1 MQLCPTSSREQ
12 RGSTLMTA
20 LFLCLTIMTVLG
32 SFLALI
38 SSRYK
43 MTVRARNWN
52 SALPLAEAGMEEAL
66 THLQDDPNPT
76 DNGWTSGTVGGLPVY
91 LKQRNFT
98 NGSYFSITLYNAN
111 SNNPIIYSTGF
122 MPVPLSANNYI
133 SRTVKV
139 TGTKASSTSTNAISF
154 AAMQNIQMV
163 GNGLAV
169 DSFNSGDPTLSTS
182 GQYDSTKASQKGNIG
197 CVAGTVDLGNH
208 SLAGSI
214 YLNTAAESFVS
225 AGQMTGT
232 TYSNQRLSYPSVA
245 LPNTTWLVAPVNNST
260 QIHDFNLSGDYY
272 VNDAL
277 GITVEA
283 GVTVRVR
290 LDTTTFN
297 PANLTIVSSAGSSGA
312 LTIYQ
317 VSGSMSLSG
326 NATVNTGRAR
336 NFYYYGLP
344 GVTTIT
350 FSGASSFIGVIYAPE
365 ADFSLSGGGSGNGLV
380 GSSVTKSISMHGHY
394 NLHYDEDLT
403 VSTSASASSSGF
415 TVTAWQ
421 EL

>member
-1 MQLCPTSSREQ
+1 MQLQPTSNRRQ

-52 SALPLAEAGMEEAL
+52 SALPLAEAGVEEAL
-66 THLQDDPNPT
+66 THLQDDSSVSA
-76 DNGWTSGTVGGLPVY
+76 NGWTAGTVGGLPVY

-98 NGSYFSITLYNAN
+98 NGSYYSITLYNAN

-122 MPVPLSANNYI
+122 VPVPLSANNYI

-139 TGTKASSTSTNAISF
+139 TGARPTSTSTNTVGF
-154 AAMQNIQMV
+154 AAIQDIQMV

-169 DSFNSGDPTLSTS
+169 DSFNSGDPALSTS
-182 GQYDSTKASQKGNIG
+182 GQYDSTKTSQKGNFG

-208 SLAGSI
+208 NMSGNI
-214 YLNTAAESFVS
+214 YLNSGASSVVPS
-225 AGQMTGT
+225 SRMTGT
-232 TYSNQRLSYPSVA
+232 TYLNQHLSFPDVVLPSA
-245 LPNTTWLVAPVNNST
+245 SWLAAPLNNST
-260 QIHDFNLSGDYY
+260 HIHDFTLSGDYY

-277 GITVEA
+277 GITVEP

-312 LTIYQ
+312 LSIYQ

-344 GVTTIT
+344 GVTTVT
-350 FSGASSFIGVIYAPE
+350 FSGASSFIGVIYAPD
-365 ADFSLSGGGSGNGLV
+365 ADFSLSGGGNGNGCV
-380 GSSVTKSISMHGHY
+380 GSSVTKTISMNGHY
-394 NLHYDEDLT
+394 NLHYDEDLAGI
-403 VSTSASASSSGF
+403 SSSSSSSSGF